1 MKLFRQLLT
10 SLRLYLSIKHYCKQK
25 KIQCKMDSPLK
36 TIKISH
42 EFLSLYFIIITQ
54 KSNYRTMVKAIRN
67 NENSAQIVL
76 LTSDVDYN
84 YIFENHLELLGI
96 IDLSSN
102 YSYTTLLELIKGY
115 IDDFIEIKS
124 E

>member
-1 MKLFRQLLT
+1 
-10 SLRLYLSIKHYCKQK
+10 
-25 KIQCKMDSPLK
+25 MDSPLK

-76 LTSDVDYN
+76 LTSDV
-84 YIFENHLELLGI
+84 ELLGI

>member
-1 MKLFRQLLT
+1 
-10 SLRLYLSIKHYCKQK
+10 
-25 KIQCKMDSPLK
+25 MDSPLK

-67 NENSAQIVL
+67 NENSAHIL

>member
-1 MKLFRQLLT
+1 
-10 SLRLYLSIKHYCKQK
+10 
-25 KIQCKMDSPLK
+25 MDSPLK

-42 EFLSLYFIIITQ
+42 ELLSLYIIIITQ

-84 YIFENHLELLGI
+84 YIFENQLELLGI
-96 IDLSSN
+96 ID
-102 YSYTTLLELIKGY
+102 
-115 IDDFIEIKS
+115 
-124 E
+124 

>member
-1 MKLFRQLLT
+1 
-10 SLRLYLSIKHYCKQK
+10 
-25 KIQCKMDSPLK
+25 MDSPLK

-96 IDLSSN
+96 INLSSN

>member
-1 MKLFRQLLT
+1 
-10 SLRLYLSIKHYCKQK
+10 
-25 KIQCKMDSPLK
+25 MDSPLK

-42 EFLSLYFIIITQ
+42 EFLSLYFIIIIQ

-67 NENSAQIVL
+67 NENTAQIVL

-102 YSYTTLLELIKGY
+102 YNYTSLLESIKGY
-115 IDDFIEIKS
+115 IDDFIEIKL

>member
-1 MKLFRQLLT
+1 
-10 SLRLYLSIKHYCKQK
+10 
-25 KIQCKMDSPLK
+25 MDSPLK
-36 TIKISH
+36 TIKISR

-67 NENSAQIVL
+67 NENTAQIVL

-102 YSYTTLLELIKGY
+102 YNYTTLLESIKGY
-115 IDDFIEIKS
+115 IYDFIEIKLK
-124 E
+124 